1 MTKFV
6 YLKVDTNSIPANSV
20 GVVVGEKTN
29 QFEVQFVY
37 KDIKTF
43 IDKDKLVIFD
53 PLETGDGHPHKVCN
67 VCHKY
72 LPTEQFARNQNG
84 INNRIIRR
92 PSCNACREIID
103 GVDMTTKDKREWNS
117 RKPNMEI
124 WECPICH
131 KKTIPGL
138 TSKIVLDH
146 DHETGRVRG
155 WICDSCNTGIGRFK
169 DDIKLLESAITY
181 LETN

>member
-1 MTKFV
+1 MQKFV
-6 YLKVDTNSIPANSV
+6 YLKESIGEISKNSV
-20 GVVVGEKTN
+20 GVVVAQT
-29 QFEVQFVY
+29 QSQCEVQFVY
-37 KDIKTF
+37 KNMKIFVDNA
-43 IDKDKLVIFD
+43 KLQFFD
-53 PLETGDGHPHKVCN
+53 PTETGDGYSHKVCN

-92 PSCNACREIID
+92 PSCNSCRDVID
-103 GVDMTTKDKREWNS
+103 GVDMSSQDKRTWNAI
-117 RKPNMEI
+117 KPNMQI

-131 KKTIPGL
+131 KRTIPGL

-146 DHETGRVRG
+146 DHNTGKVRG

-169 DDIKLLESAITY
+169 DDINLLESAINY